1 MVVGHRGHGR
11 IMRKKNVHS
20 VEVRRGRSKGR
31 DGKRGR
37 RREREEE
44 GKEGG
49 GEGEGDGGKETL
61 EANIPFQGMPQLA

>member
-49 GEGEGDGGKETL
+49 GREKVMGGRR
-61 EANIPFQGMPQLA
+61 P